1 MHSPGGTIFPPRHPH
16 PPDLH
21 HHTVVQQNGSEVER
35 RIAHW
40 LRTFATFLVTSF
52 IGRVLA
58 HNRSL
63 DDCLGVGQNAASPK
77 IPKHLIG
84 DGGANVIQEMP
95 KPNLIQKSAIYVVMT
110 KRRSR
115 VTKSPS
121 PDLLQRGERVQGE
134 SGGVQWKS
142 WIFQVLFE

>member
-1 MHSPGGTIFPPRHPH
+1 M
-16 PPDLH
+16 
-21 HHTVVQQNGSEVER
+21 
-35 RIAHW
+35 
-40 LRTFATFLVTSF
+40 
-52 IGRVLA
+52 A

-115 VTKSPS
+115 VTKSPAS
-121 PDLLQRGERVQGE
+121 CQEGEATGWSF
-134 SGGVQWKS
+134 SGNTKVVMGA
-142 WIFQVLFE
+142 